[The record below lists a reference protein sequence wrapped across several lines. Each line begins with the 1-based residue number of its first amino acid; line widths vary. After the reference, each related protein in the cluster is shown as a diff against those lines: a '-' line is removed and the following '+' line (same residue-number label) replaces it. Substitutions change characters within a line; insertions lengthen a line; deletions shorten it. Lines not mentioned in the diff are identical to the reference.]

1 MRLASRSGEPGRT
14 SQFLFPIS
22 VLDEREI
29 FVRRTLAGTL
39 VAGVAGVVVLLLL
52 NRRAWALAFGLG
64 AAISLG
70 NFHLIVRAVRGLDR
84 PGPGVSRH
92 LWKGTLFRFG
102 AIAALLVLAVAVLRI
117 DVLALVAGL
126 LVTQGV
132 MVAYWLT
139 WSLRTT
145 E

>member
-1 MRLASRSGEPGRT
+1 M
-14 SQFLFPIS
+14 
-22 VLDEREI
+22 DERET
-29 FVRRTLAGTL
+29 FVRRTLAGAL
-39 VAGVAGVVVLLLL
+39 VVGVAGVVVLLLTG
-52 NRRAWALAFGLG
+52 RRAWAGAFGLG

-84 PGPGVSRH
+84 PGPGASRH
-92 LWKGTLFRFG
+92 LWKGTLLRF
-102 AIAALLVLAVAVLRI
+102 AIVAAMLVLGVVVLRI

>member
-1 MRLASRSGEPGRT
+1 M
-14 SQFLFPIS
+14 
-22 VLDEREI
+22 DERET

-52 NRRAWALAFGLG
+52 GWRAWALAFGLG
-64 AAISLG
+64 AAISVG
-70 NFHLIVRAVRGLDR
+70 NFHLIVRAVRGMDT

-92 LWKGTLFRFG
+92 LWKGTLLRFVLV
-102 AIAALLVLAVAVLRI
+102 AVVLVLVVVVLRI

-126 LVTQGV
+126 LVTQGI
-132 MVAYWLT
+132 MVVYWLT

>member
-1 MRLASRSGEPGRT
+1 M
-14 SQFLFPIS
+14 
-22 VLDEREI
+22 DERET

-39 VAGVAGVVVLLLL
+39 VVGAAGVVVLLLL
-52 NRRAWALAFGLG
+52 GRSAWALGFGLG

-92 LWKGTLFRFG
+92 LWKGTLFRF
-102 AIAALLVLAVAVLRI
+102 AIIAAMLVLTVVVLRI

-139 WSLRTT
+139 WSLRTI

>member
-1 MRLASRSGEPGRT
+1 
-14 SQFLFPIS
+14 
-22 VLDEREI
+22 LDERET

-39 VAGVAGVVVLLLL
+39 LVGAAGVVVLLLL
-52 NRRAWALAFGLG
+52 GRMAWALAFGMG

-70 NFHLIVRAVRGLDR
+70 NFHLIVRAVRGLDE
-84 PGPGVSRH
+84 PGPLANRL
-92 LWKGTLFRFG
+92 LWKGSLLRF
-102 AIAALLVLAVAVLRI
+102 AIVSALLLLTVVILRI
-117 DVLALVAGL
+117 DVLALAAGL

-132 MVAYWLT
+132 MIACWLA